1 MKNLAKLAGIITL
14 AAVIGFSFAACGGDS
29 GGGGGD
35 DPSSYLGATLEIS
48 GEQVYTRNES
58 EKLITFDGDLEIDP
72 SKNGGGIGAIA
83 KGKLTYTFGTP
94 SETWKILDDFT
105 ASVFYV
111 NGRKQWG
118 SFYGYYDDVKVE
130 PSDAQWFFDECLWI
144 TGSDEYS
151 RVYRTNDSDDEFVEY
166 TYVDKDVKITG
177 KGKTYS
183 EAGDYDGEY
192 EEAKKTENINLS
204 LKKGWNA
211 VHYKYSLKGDTYTE
225 SMSLRNPKN
234 FKWVLLWVNGDDEEW
249 DDDED
254 EDD

>member
-14 AAVIGFSFAACGGDS
+14 VAVIGFAMTACGND
-29 GGGGGD
+29 GGD
-35 DPSSYLGATLEIS
+35 GDNPSAYLGATLEIS
-48 GEQVYTRNES
+48 GEQVYTRNEA
-58 EKLITFDGDLEIDP
+58 EKLITVDGDLAIANT
-72 SKNGGGIGAIA
+72 NGGTGAIA

-94 SETWKILDDFT
+94 TGGLENISEAEFFEYQWDDLKI
-105 ASVFYV
+105 
-111 NGRKQWG
+111 
-118 SFYGYYDDVKVE
+118 E
-130 PSDAQWFFDECLWI
+130 PSDGKWLFLEGLEITDSADYNVVNREDDSGDEL
-144 TGSDEYS
+144 
-151 RVYRTNDSDDEFVEY
+151 VMY

-192 EEAKKTENINLS
+192 EYGKKTENINLS

-234 FKWVLLWVNGDDEEW
+234 FKWVLYNYDD
-249 DDDED
+249 DDYDDED
-254 EDD
+254 D